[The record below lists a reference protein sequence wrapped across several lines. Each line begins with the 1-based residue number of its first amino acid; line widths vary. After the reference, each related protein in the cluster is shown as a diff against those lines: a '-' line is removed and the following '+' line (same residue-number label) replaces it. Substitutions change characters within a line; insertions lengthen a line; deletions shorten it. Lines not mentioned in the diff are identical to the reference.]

1 MNNICGDPKPH
12 KAHRYRKISDGWH
25 DCPGHDRPFVPAPI
39 PCDACEGMAHLCP
52 KHASVDRLIE
62 ALGALTCAAE
72 PLIALYL
79 DEWEPGLGDLIE
91 PAKAARALLD
101 ELKQAQGTQ
110 TPETT

>member
-1 MNNICGDPKPH
+1 MNLPANRC
-12 KAHRYRKISDGWH
+12 Y
-25 DCPGHDRPFVPAPI
+25 DCTPSPIVPI
-39 PCDACEGMAHLCP
+39 VTLCP

-101 ELKQAQGTQ
+101 ELTQAQGTQ
-110 TPETT
+110 IPETGGTE